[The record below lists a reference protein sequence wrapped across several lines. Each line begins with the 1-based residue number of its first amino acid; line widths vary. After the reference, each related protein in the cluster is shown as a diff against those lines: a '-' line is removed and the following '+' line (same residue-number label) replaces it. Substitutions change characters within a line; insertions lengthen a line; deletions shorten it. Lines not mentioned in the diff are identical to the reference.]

1 MVGFAVLQGGYYRCV
16 GNTPDTRLLV
26 AVVVAV
32 VFGAS
37 AYAAIGDALGN
48 YSPGPLSLLR
58 MLVASATFVVYAV
71 FSGIRLP
78 EARDL
83 PAAGLAGLFAFAMY
97 NVALNYGQLTASA
110 GVASL
115 IIASIPLFTAL
126 LAVGFLGERLGLRG
140 WSGIAVGFFGVAM
153 ITLGGEEGFGVNAGA
168 LLVLLA
174 AVSGSVYF
182 SFQKPYLEK
191 YGSVAF
197 TAYAVWAG
205 AVLLSPF
212 FPALLGEVRSAPLGA
227 TLSAA
232 YLGVFPT
239 VVAYT
244 TAAYVFS
251 RLPASRAVT
260 LEYLFPP
267 VAIVIAFFWLGEVPS
282 VLSVLGGTVALV
294 GVALVNSRRET
305 TSEGDG

>member
-1 MVGFAVLQGGYYRCV
+1 VR
-16 GNTPDTRLLV
+16 NIPDLRLLG
-26 AVVVAV
+26 AVVAAV
-32 VFGAS
+32 IFGAS
-37 AYAAIGDALGN
+37 AYAAIGDALDS
-48 YSPGPLSLLR
+48 YSPGPLALSR
-58 MLVASATFVVYAV
+58 MLVASVTFAVYAAFTGV
-71 FSGIRLP
+71 RLP
-78 EARDL
+78 EVRDV
-83 PAAGLAGLFAFAMY
+83 PAAVLAGLLAFALY
-97 NVALNYGQLTASA
+97 NVALNYGQLSARA

-115 IIASIPLFTAL
+115 IIASIPHFTAL
-126 LAVGFLGERLGLRG
+126 LAVGFLGERPEARG
-140 WSGIAVGFFGVAM
+140 WSGIAVSFVGVGM

-174 AVSGSVYF
+174 AISGSVYF

-205 AVLLSPF
+205 AALLMPF
-212 FPALLGEVRSAPLGA
+212 FPALLGEVRFAPTEATISAV
-227 TLSAA
+227 

-251 RLPASRAVT
+251 RLPASKAVT

-267 VAIVIAFFWLGEVPS
+267 VAIVIAYSWLGEMPS
-282 VLSVLGGTVALV
+282 LLSVLGGAVALI
-294 GVALVNSRRET
+294 GVALVNSREAT
-305 TSEGDG
+305 TTEVGG

>member
-1 MVGFAVLQGGYYRCV
+1 MPPDGYHVRV
-16 GNTPDTRLLV
+16 RKIPDLRLPL
-26 AVVVAV
+26 AVVAAV

-37 AYAAIGDALGN
+37 AYAAIGDALAS
-48 YSPGPLSLLR
+48 YSPGPLALLR
-58 MLVASATFVVYAV
+58 MLVASVTFAVYAAFTGV
-71 FSGIRLP
+71 RLP
-78 EARDL
+78 EVSDV
-83 PAAGLAGLFAFAMY
+83 PAAVLAGLLAFALY
-97 NVALNYGQLTASA
+97 NVALNSGQLSTSA

-126 LAVGFLGERLGLRG
+126 LAVGFLGERLGARG
-140 WSGIAVGFFGVAM
+140 WSGIAIGFFGVAM
-153 ITLGGEEGFGVNAGA
+153 ITIGGEEGFGVSAGA

-174 AVSGSVYF
+174 AVSGSIYF
-182 SFQKPYLEK
+182 TFQKPYLEK

-205 AVLLSPF
+205 AVLLAPF
-212 FPALLGEVRSAPLGA
+212 FPALLDEIRSAPTES
-227 TLSAA
+227 TLSAI

-260 LEYLFPP
+260 LEYAFPP
-267 VAIVIAFFWLGEVPS
+267 VAIVIAYLWLGEVPS
-282 VLSVLGGTVALV
+282 LLSVFGGAVALL
-294 GVALVNSRRET
+294 GVALVNSRSDT
-305 TSEGDG
+305 TANENGPG